1 MRSRRKNLEL
11 ACRLA
16 AFALLGWLLGGSLMP
31 MAGRRLERASTN
43 AIAVRL
49 SEWTRAPSN
58 VLLHADLGTT
68 PEPGIVD
75 WLAALQHSGHAVTWS
90 GSPPAVAMSS
100 EALADP
106 RGSVRIDVAAPSGT
120 SVTLRDSASVV
131 DSVRVN
137 TLGATIVTPLAV
149 GTLVGDAGGQR
160 FSAPSPASAR
170 VRAIVVI
177 GNASWEGK
185 FIASSL
191 EERGWPVIARFHVAP
206 GVDVTEGTIAPLDTS
221 RVAAII
227 AVDTTIQSLG
237 GAVERFVRSGGGL
250 VLAGPAGLATNV
262 ASLDAGSLGARTR
275 PSVLPADSI
284 GLGTTGFYPVTA
296 LAQDGVVLDRRSAG
310 VAVAA
315 RRVGAG
321 RVLQIGYDDS
331 WRWRMTGGPGSEIAY
346 RDWWSRVVA
355 AVAYLPAAAPAVLN
369 GSAAAAP
376 LAHLIDRLGPARP
389 IAAENIP
396 RPPLDRRLL
405 LTLIMILLLTEW
417 SSRRLR
423 GLR

>member
-1 MRSRRKNLEL
+1 
-11 ACRLA
+11 
-16 AFALLGWLLGGSLMP
+16 
-31 MAGRRLERASTN
+31 MAGRRLERAPTN
-43 AIAVRL
+43 AIAARL
-49 SEWTRAPSN
+49 PEWTRAPST
-58 VLLHADLGTT
+58 VLLHADLVTT
-68 PEPGIVD
+68 PDAWIVD
-75 WLAALQHSGHAVTWS
+75 WLAALRHSGHVVTWS
-90 GSPPAVAMSS
+90 GSLPAVAMSS

-106 RGSVRIDVAAPSGT
+106 RGNVRIDVAAPSGAL
-120 SVTLRDSASVV
+120 VRIRDSASVV
-131 DSVRVN
+131 DSVRVR
-137 TLGATIVTPLAV
+137 TLGATIVTPFAV

-185 FIASSL
+185 FIVSSL
-191 EERGWPVIARFHVAP
+191 EERGWPVISRFHVAP
-206 GVDVTEGTIAPLDTS
+206 NVDVSDGTVLPLDTS

-227 AVDTTIQSLG
+227 AIDTTIQSLG
-237 GAVERFVRSGGGL
+237 TAVERFVRSGGGL
-250 VLAGPAGLATNV
+250 VLAGPAGLAPNV

-275 PSVLPADSI
+275 PSVLPTDSI
-284 GLGTTGFYPVTA
+284 GLGTTGFYPVAA
-296 LAQDGVVLDRRSAG
+296 LEPDGVVLDRRSGA

-331 WRWRMTGGPGSEIAY
+331 WRWRMTGSPGSEIAH
-346 RDWWSRVVA
+346 RDWWSRAVA
-355 AVAYLPAAAPAVLN
+355 AVAYFPVATAAVVNEL
-369 GSAAAAP
+369 AAAAP

-389 IAAENIP
+389 IAAEKIP
-396 RPPLDRRLL
+396 RPPIDRRLL
-405 LTLIMILLLTEW
+405 LALIMILLLTEW

>member
-49 SEWTRAPSN
+49 SAWTRASTN
-58 VLLHADLGTT
+58 VLLHADVVTT
-68 PEPGIVD
+68 PEPWIVD
-75 WLAALQHSGHAVTWS
+75 WLAALRHSGHAVTWS

-120 SVTLRDSASVV
+120 SVKIRDSASVV

-137 TLGATIVTPLAV
+137 ALGATIVTPLAV
-149 GTLVGDAGGQR
+149 GTLVADAGGQR
-160 FSAPSPASAR
+160 FSASSPPSAR
-170 VRAIVVI
+170 VRAVVVI
-177 GNASWEGK
+177 GKASWEGK

-191 EERGWPVIARFHVAP
+191 EERGWPVIARFRVAP

-227 AVDTTIQSLG
+227 AIDTTIQSLG

-250 VLAGPAGLATNV
+250 VLAGPAGLAPNV
-262 ASLDAGSLGARTR
+262 ASLDAGTLGARTR
-275 PSVLPADSI
+275 PSILPTDSI

-296 LAQDGVVLDRRSAG
+296 LAKDGVVLDRRSAG

-346 RDWWSRVVA
+346 RDWWSRVLA
-355 AVAYLPAAAPAVLN
+355 AVAYLPAATPAIVN

-376 LAHLIDRLGPARP
+376 LAHLIDRLGPARS
-389 IAAENIP
+389 IAAENLP

-405 LTLIMILLLTEW
+405 LTFIMILLLTEW